1 MVQGFFCP
9 LKINITQFP
18 DGFCLNPSEFIIPPV
33 AVQLQC
39 LPIRQ
44 EYNSIL
50 VMVWMSHQAKEVC
63 VTQSM
68 VHSAWKHRI
77 TLMQLTRSVQFDASC
92 AE

>member
-1 MVQGFFCP
+1 M

-18 DGFCLNPSEFIIPPV
+18 DRFCLNPSEFIILLV
-33 AVQLQC
+33 AVYLRC
-39 LPIRQ
+39 LPISL
-44 EYNSIL
+44 EYSFIL
-50 VMVWMSHQAKEVC
+50 VMVLMGHQAKEVC
-63 VTQSM
+63 VTQST